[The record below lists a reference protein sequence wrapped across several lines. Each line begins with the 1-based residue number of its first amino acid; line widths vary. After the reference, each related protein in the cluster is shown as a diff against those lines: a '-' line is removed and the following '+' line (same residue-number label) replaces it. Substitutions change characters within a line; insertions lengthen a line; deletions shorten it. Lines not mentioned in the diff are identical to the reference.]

1 MPATLTWTIVTSMWF
16 LAFLVWGL
24 FVFYTQQSKMVITQ
38 KKRFAVI
45 SGAYLFGWL
54 LLSLVLG
61 SSGVFQ
67 ANQTTLFPVIA
78 LGIAVPIIV
87 GVFLLRHSSS
97 LNSAIESVPLPWLAG
112 VQLYRAF
119 GFIFLALYALGKLP
133 AEFAIPA
140 GVGDV
145 LVGLTAPVVGYLFFK
160 GYRWSCLVVLGWSV
174 VGIADLVI
182 AVTFGFLSSPGPFQ
196 VHAIDAPNE
205 LITAF
210 PLVLVPVF
218 AVPLSILLHLA
229 TLKRLRGVVG
239 VASNKGFK
247 CDQPMAA
254 VEEET
259 ADLDAARDL
268 RAHEPAS
275 GARNVNSHRPL
286 QP

>member
-1 MPATLTWTIVTSMWF
+1 MPAILTMAIVTSMCF

-24 FVFYTQQSKMVITQ
+24 LMFYTQRSEMDEAQ
-38 KKRFAVI
+38 KKRFSVS
-45 SGAYLFGWL
+45 SGAFLLGWL

-61 SSGVFQ
+61 NNGVFQ
-67 ANQTTLFPVIA
+67 ASHSTLFPVIA
-78 LGIAVPIIV
+78 LGIAVPILV
-87 GVFLLRHSSS
+87 GVLLLRHSPT
-97 LNSAIESVPLPWLAG
+97 LNRAIELVPIHWLVG

-119 GFIFLALYALGKLP
+119 GVVFLALYAIGKLP

-145 LVGLTAPVVGYLFFK
+145 LVGVTAPIAGYLFLK
-160 GYRWSCLVVLGWSV
+160 GYRWSCLAVLSWNI
-174 VGIADLVI
+174 VGITDLVI

-196 VHAIDAPNE
+196 ALAIDAPNE

-229 TLKRLRGVVG
+229 TLKRLRAVVG

-247 CDQPMAA
+247 CDGQPLRCASRLAA
-254 VEEET
+254 
-259 ADLDAARDL
+259 
-268 RAHEPAS
+268 P
-275 GARNVNSHRPL
+275 
-286 QP
+286 

>member
-1 MPATLTWTIVTSMWF
+1 MPSVLIWTISISMCF

-24 FVFYTQQSKMVITQ
+24 FIFFTQRSKME
-38 KKRFAVI
+38 KSAKNRFGI
-45 SGAYLFGWL
+45 FSGAYLLGWL

-67 ANQTTLFPVIA
+67 TSHSTLFPAIA
-78 LGIAVPIIV
+78 LGIAVPILV
-87 GVFLLRHSSS
+87 GVLLLRHSHT
-97 LNSAIESVPLPWLAG
+97 LNSAIESVPLPWLVG

-119 GFIFLALYALGKLP
+119 GFIFLALYAIGKLP

-145 LVGLTAPVVGYLFFK
+145 LVGITAPVVGYLCFK
-160 GYRWSCLVVLGWSV
+160 GYRWSCLAVLGWNV

-182 AVTFGFLSSPGPFQ
+182 AVTFGFLSSPSLFQ
-196 VHAIDAPNE
+196 AFAIDAPNE

-229 TLKRLRGVVG
+229 TLKRLKVLVG
-239 VASNKGFK
+239 VASNISLNT
-247 CDQPMAA
+247 D
-254 VEEET
+254 
-259 ADLDAARDL
+259 
-268 RAHEPAS
+268 EPKRRCALLWPA
-275 GARNVNSHRPL
+275 G
-286 QP
+286 